1 MRYALLLATLAAAL
15 VASPAFAGNG
25 NGSGQDKKT
34 PPTPSGESQPTLV
47 SGPTP
52 IDPASVPSEAPAGAV
67 ALEGTIPTTTSCGA
81 CVNTCWSATARSG
94 PSDWSGHVYIYQH
107 LTWCGNGAAITYG
120 SAWQSYDQSGWYTL
134 SSTYGPWFSGGCV
147 GCYTLRVSGYI
158 LWGWH
163 SALVNVS
170 HSGSSHLDSTMYA
183 YGGLTF

>member
-15 VASPAFAGNG
+15 AASPAFAGNG
-25 NGSGQDKKT
+25 NGNGQDKKA
-34 PPTPSGESQPTLV
+34 PTPSGESQTTLV

-52 IDPASVPSEAPAGAV
+52 IDPASIPSEATAGTV
-67 ALEGTIPTTTSCGA
+67 ALKGAIPATTSCGA
-81 CVNTCWSATARSG
+81 CMNTCWSATTRSG
-94 PSDWSGHVYIYQH
+94 PTDWSGHVYIYQH

-134 SSTYGPWFSGGCV
+134 SSAYGPWFSGGCV
-147 GCYTLRVSGYI
+147 GCYTLRASGYI